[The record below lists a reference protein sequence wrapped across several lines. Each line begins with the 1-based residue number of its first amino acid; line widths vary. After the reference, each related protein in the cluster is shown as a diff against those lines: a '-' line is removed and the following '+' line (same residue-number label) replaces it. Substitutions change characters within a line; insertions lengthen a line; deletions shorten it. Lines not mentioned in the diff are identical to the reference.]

1 MLYFG
6 ETSTQSRK
14 KGVPA
19 NASLFGCV
27 RRLCISKI
35 VKACTN
41 LFSSDILVSG
51 TADKAN
57 CKLCVNDGAGGA
69 DGASPKL
76 VLPLRAVPDTDMI
89 ELMTIQTLAAR
100 CCMLFTRSFT

>member
-1 MLYFG
+1 M
-6 ETSTQSRK
+6 
-14 KGVPA
+14 PA
-19 NASLFGCV
+19 NASLSGCV

-57 CKLCVNDGAGGA
+57 CKLCVNDGADGA
-69 DGASPKL
+69 DGKSPKL
-76 VLPLRAVPDTDMI
+76 SSPLPDVPDTDMI

-100 CCMLFTRSFT
+100 CCINGTRSFT